1 MESVSTT
8 FSSTPVAESRARLS
22 ILDRF
27 YVFLKCHYF
36 FFFAAF
42 GIIYPILS
50 ITLRSRGLSDTEISL
65 VNTIIP
71 FILFLTNPLFG
82 FVADRSRRY
91 KLTFN
96 AVLLLVIV
104 IFGAMFMLPPIQSHN
119 IQAHISPDSSTG
131 HVLNFCASQEVAT
144 QCASRST
151 CGCAYRANCLSVDE
165 KEHLF
170 FEFTM
175 SPNSAHKD
183 IRETSDIGASTC
195 GIEYRVPIDPNLV
208 DPAKRDKLGKSKQ

>member
-22 ILDRF
+22 VFDRF
-27 YVFLKCHYF
+27 YVYLKCHYF

-42 GIIYPILS
+42 GILYPILS

-96 AVLLLVIV
+96 VVLALVII
-104 IFGAMFMLPPIQSHN
+104 IFGAMFMLPTIKSHN
-119 IQAHISPDSSTG
+119 IHAHITRDTSTG

-151 CGCAYRANCLSVDE
+151 CGCAYRANCSSLDQ
-165 KEHLF
+165 KEHLSF
-170 FEFTM
+170 SFTM
-175 SPNSAHKD
+175 SPNSTRKD
-183 IRETSDIGASTC
+183 VRETSDIGASTC
-195 GIEYRVPIDPNLV
+195 GIEYRVPIDLSLV
-208 DPAKRDKLGKSKQ
+208 DPTKRDQLGKSKQ